1 MKYFIACVW
10 YLVVYLEKK
19 RVKYNLYLFVRPQKN
34 LQIIDERK
42 VCPPTP
48 KKKPPNPPQ

>member
-1 MKYFIACVW
+1 MVPCCIFG
-10 YLVVYLEKK
+10 KK
-19 RVKYNLYLFVRPQKN
+19 KVKYNLYLFVRPQKN